1 MIKIHIFKV
10 VLLYLGIFLNVIF
23 MVWILSI
30 AFFLVYKYK
39 YVHPREKKKKKI
51 TWKIYFSGQCIFG
64 PNFKKKIK

>member
-30 AFFLVYKYK
+30 AFFVVYQYQ
-39 YVHPREKKKKKI
+39 YVHPREKKKKRSHERYI
-51 TWKIYFSGQCIFG
+51 SQASVYLALTL
-64 PNFKKKIK
+64 KKK